1 MTSRHPPPHLD
12 KESLPH
18 GVRVPTTVGGGD
30 GDGEPTDGARTQPQ
44 SDRKGGASLDPEIL
58 RVCHAALHYVQ
69 IIVHF
74 HCDTGLV
81 GRERGE
87 GEGGRGE
94 GGGGF
99 EHGEKVCHL
108 KGHVKRNI
116 MVQI

>member
-1 MTSRHPPPHLD
+1 MTSQHPPPHLD
-12 KESLPH
+12 KESLPN

-30 GDGEPTDGARTQPQ
+30 GDGEPTNGARTQPQ
-44 SDRKGGASLDPEIL
+44 SDGEGGASLDPEIL
-58 RVCHAALHYVQ
+58 RVSHAALHYVQ

-81 GRERGE
+81 G
-87 GEGGRGE
+87 GE
-94 GGGGF
+94 GGGGKG
-99 EHGEKVCHL
+99 EGGGVELGEKVCHL